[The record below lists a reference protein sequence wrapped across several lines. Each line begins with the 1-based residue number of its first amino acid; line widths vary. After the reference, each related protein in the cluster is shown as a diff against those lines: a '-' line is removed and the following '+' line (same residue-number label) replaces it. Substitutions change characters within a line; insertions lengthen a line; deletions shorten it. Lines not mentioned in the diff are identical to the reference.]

1 MSYVASVLREGETVT
16 HQGKIHWIVY
26 LRSIVLLVIA
36 FLILFFTNTGPL
48 ATSDFALA
56 GKIAAGLL
64 ALVAVWFGI
73 HAFIL
78 RWSTEL
84 VTTNQRCIVKVGF
97 IRRHTW
103 EINAGKVEGVEVSQT
118 ILGRILDY
126 GTILVKGT
134 GSGSAPV
141 RFVQAPVAFRN
152 AVMVL

>member
-1 MSYVASVLREGETVT
+1 MSYVSSVLREGETVT
-16 HQGKIHWIVY
+16 HQGKIHWIVF
-26 LRSIVLLVIA
+26 LRSIV
-36 FLILFFTNTGPL
+36 FLILALLVLLFTNTGPL
-48 ATSDFALA
+48 ATSEFSLA
-56 GKIAAGLL
+56 GKIVAGLL
-64 ALVAVWFGI
+64 ALTAIWFGA
-73 HAFIL
+73 HAFIVW
-78 RWSTEL
+78 WSTEL

-141 RFVQAPVAFRN
+141 RFVRAPVAFRN